1 MLGAS
6 DIKLRTV
13 SATSR
18 VYDINF
24 PAGDFELM
32 SGLDTAILMS
42 LTCERRASESEIK
55 LPQYR
60 RGWLGNEINGF
71 DNFEYGA
78 KLWLLNQ
85 ARATQDTL
93 NKAVT
98 YSQQALQWLVTD
110 GYVKSTIV
118 TSEYNSALHLILH
131 IQFVRQDNVT
141 ETRIYNLWQNTFVD
155 EDI

>member
-1 MLGAS
+1 MLGTS
-6 DIKLRTV
+6 DIKLRT
-13 SATSR
+13 ANAASR
-18 VYDINF
+18 VYDLNF
-24 PAGDFELM
+24 VAGDFELT

-42 LTCERRASESEIK
+42 LSCERRASESEIK

-71 DNFEYGA
+71 NNFEYGA

-98 YSQQALQWLVTD
+98 YSQQALHWLVTD
-110 GYVKSTIV
+110 SYVQSVVI
-118 TSEYNSALHLILH
+118 SAEYNSALDLILR

-141 ETRIYNLWQNTFVD
+141 EIRSYNLWQNTFVD